1 MQQRSQPATLLD
13 LVSFLSLA
21 AFLGLATGITLGIIA
36 LLLAGPAYGAE
47 ADTPSEGT
55 LLLRTA
61 DGAGAVEAPLVS
73 TDVQFRVGGP
83 IARARVVQTF
93 RNPAADW
100 YEGVYVFPLPQGAAV
115 DRLLLHVGERVIE
128 GEIRERGVA
137 KQVYDQARRS
147 GRRAALLDQE
157 RPNVFTASVANI
169 GPQETIVVELEYQE
183 TLRYDGNR
191 FSLRF
196 PMVVGPRYVPA
207 APMRVSDSERIT
219 PPVMRPGAE
228 GARTNPVSI
237 RVELEPGFPLASL
250 ASPYHR
256 IDVRSPDSTR
266 KVVSLS
272 EGTTPA
278 NRDFELDWAPM
289 PGEAPQAAWF
299 VEKKDGKYYGLLMV
313 MPPSAERSARLP
325 REVIF
330 VLDTS
335 GSMAGASIKQ
345 AREALVLALS
355 RLQPGDRF
363 NVIEFNSYARSLFGE
378 ARDASAANI
387 AKATRWVESLE
398 ARGGTE
404 MAAALDLALN
414 GDEASARVRQV
425 IFLTDGAVGNEESLF
440 GLIQARLGNSRLFT
454 VGIGSA
460 PNSHFMAKASQLGR
474 GTFTYIGSVDEV
486 KVKMGELFA
495 KLETPVLKGVE
506 IRWPEGVHAEAWPK
520 RVPDLYAGEPLVV
533 TAALDNLQGDVRVT
547 GQRDGETWSAMIPLF
562 RGESA
567 AGLGSAW
574 ARAKVASLM
583 DAIRE
588 GAVETEVRAQVVALA
603 SAHRLVTKYTS
614 FVAVDRTPVRPAPDE
629 VKTAP
634 VPTLLPEGWEY
645 NKVFGE
651 LPRGA
656 TDSRFAM
663 LTGLMALLLGAVLL
677 ALRRRPA

>member
-1 MQQRSQPATLLD
+1 
-13 LVSFLSLA
+13 
-21 AFLGLATGITLGIIA
+21 
-36 LLLAGPAYGAE
+36 
-47 ADTPSEGT
+47 
-55 LLLRTA
+55 
-61 DGAGAVEAPLVS
+61 
-73 TDVQFRVGGP
+73 
-83 IARARVVQTF
+83 
-93 RNPAADW
+93 
-100 YEGVYVFPLPQGAAV
+100 
-115 DRLLLHVGERVIE
+115 
-128 GEIRERGVA
+128 
-137 KQVYDQARRS
+137 
-147 GRRAALLDQE
+147 
-157 RPNVFTASVANI
+157 
-169 GPQETIVVELEYQE
+169 
-183 TLRYDGNR
+183 
-191 FSLRF
+191 
-196 PMVVGPRYVPA
+196 
-207 APMRVSDSERIT
+207 
-219 PPVMRPGAE
+219 
-228 GARTNPVSI
+228 
-237 RVELEPGFPLASL
+237 
-250 ASPYHR
+250 
-256 IDVRSPDSTR
+256 
-266 KVVSLS
+266 
-272 EGTTPA
+272 
-278 NRDFELDWAPM
+278 
-289 PGEAPQAAWF
+289 
-299 VEKKDGKYYGLLMV
+299 
-313 MPPSAERSARLP
+313 
-325 REVIF
+325 
-330 VLDTS
+330 
-335 GSMAGASIKQ
+335 
-345 AREALVLALS
+345 
-355 RLQPGDRF
+355 
-363 NVIEFNSYARSLFGE
+363 
-378 ARDASAANI
+378 
-387 AKATRWVESLE
+387 
-398 ARGGTE
+398 
-404 MAAALDLALN
+404 LN

-614 FVAVDRTPVRPAPDE
+614 IVAVDRTPVRPAPDE